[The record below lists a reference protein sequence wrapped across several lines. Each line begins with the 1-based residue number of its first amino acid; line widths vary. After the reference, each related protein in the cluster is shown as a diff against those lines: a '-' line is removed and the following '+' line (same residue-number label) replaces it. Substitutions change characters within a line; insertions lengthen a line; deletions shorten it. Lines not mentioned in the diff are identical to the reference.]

1 MLYNSEIYK
10 DLMSGKI
17 CTPPSE
23 VEIKDAFDQIQCML
37 KKQFK
42 EILDGQI
49 ARVKKEDYT
58 KSK

>member
-17 CTPPSE
+17 CTPSTGP
-23 VEIKDAFDQIQCML
+23 EIKDAFDQIQCML

-42 EILDGQI
+42 EILDEQI
-49 ARVKKEDYT
+49 ARVKKQDHT
-58 KSK
+58 ISK

>member
-1 MLYNSEIYK
+1 
-10 DLMSGKI
+10 MSGKI